1 MPNICRKND
10 MAEDY
15 RQRLGEF
22 GERLARLFLSQRG
35 YEVISQNY
43 RTRFG
48 EIDIIA
54 QKENRLF
61 FVEVK
66 TRTTDE
72 FGPPQ
77 EAVTRYKLNR
87 LRRTAEIYLLAKNLP
102 NQDFQIDVVS
112 VEIDKA
118 NKKAKIRR
126 WPTA

>member
-1 MPNICRKND
+1 
-10 MAEDY
+10 MAENY
-15 RQRLGEF
+15 RQALGKF
-22 GERLARLFLSQRG
+22 GERLARVFLSQRG
-35 YEVISQNY
+35 YEVVLQNY

-54 QKENRLF
+54 QKENKLF

-77 EAVTRYKLNR
+77 ESVTRYKLNR
-87 LRRTAEIYLLAKNLP
+87 LRRAVEIYLLDKNWP
-102 NQDFQIDVVS
+102 NQDWQMDVIS
-112 VEIDKA
+112 VEIDKI

-126 WPTA
+126 WPIA